1 MNNKKL
7 VWLLG
12 LEAVLCLIICLIQPF
27 DLPGIMG
34 FPFAPIAKGLRALSL
49 LSSAGNIVAVVI
61 FWVLGLIPLVGMWL
75 LRKKRA
81 KADWLL
87 AFFAVLLVLSL
98 YEMINPGWLLSSLV
112 IEEMAPLM
120 LNSALWTTLLA
131 WLVLRFA
138 DLLKD
143 AGVSKALKWMDILC
157 CILCIVITIS
167 IFGTGFSG
175 LLASFDNVRAGNTME
190 GISFTGTFTVMT
202 LKYILD
208 CVPMVLD
215 MVILLTVRLL
225 LKAMEDQIFGEAAV
239 KAAEA
244 VAELCRKNLK
254 AMMLATLASNLVQ
267 VVFASR
273 LLNTSF
279 SVELPLS
286 SIAIAAAAML
296 LCRCFAESHRLQSDN
311 EMII

>member
-12 LEAVLCLIICLIQPF
+12 AEAVLCLVLCLIQPF
-27 DLPGIMG
+27 DLTGIMG

-49 LSSAGNIVAVVI
+49 LSDAGNVVAWVI
-61 FWVLGLIPLVGMWL
+61 FWVLGLLPLVGMWL
-75 LRKKRA
+75 LRKKRV

-87 AFFAVLLVLSL
+87 AFFAVFLVLSL

-120 LNSALWTTLLA
+120 LNSTLWTTLLA

-138 DLLKD
+138 DALKD
-143 AGVSKALKWMDILC
+143 AGVTKSLKWMDILC
-157 CILCIVITIS
+157 CLMCICLVFC
-167 IFGTGFSG
+167 IFGTDFSG
-175 LLASFDNVRAGNTME
+175 LLTSFDNVRAGNTMG
-190 GISFTGTFTVMT
+190 GISFTGTFAVMT

-208 CVPMVLD
+208 CVPLVLNI
-215 MVILLTVRLL
+215 VILLTVRLL
-225 LKAMEDQIFGEAAV
+225 LAAMEEELFGEAAV
-239 KAAEA
+239 KTAKA

-254 AMMLATLASNLVQ
+254 AMMLTILASNLVQ
-267 VVFASR
+267 VVFASK

-279 SVELPLS
+279 SVDLPLF
-286 SIAIAAAAML
+286 SIAAAAAAML
-296 LCRCFAESHRLQSDN
+296 LCRCFAESHRLQKDN
-311 EMII
+311 DMII

>member
-1 MNNKKL
+1 MKNKNL
-7 VWLLG
+7 VYLLG
-12 LEAVLCLIICLIQPF
+12 LEAMLCLVLCLIQPF
-27 DLPGIMG
+27 DLPGLMG
-34 FPFAPIAKGLRALSL
+34 LPFVPIAKGLRALSL
-49 LSSAGNIVAVVI
+49 ISDAGNVAAWVI
-61 FWVLGLIPLVGMWL
+61 FWVLGLLPLTGMWY
-75 LRKKRA
+75 LRKHRA
-81 KADWLL
+81 AADWLL
-87 AFFAVLLVLSL
+87 AIFALLLVLSL
-98 YEMINPGWLLSSLV
+98 YEMINPGWLLPSLV
-112 IEEMAPLM
+112 IEEMGPLM
-120 LNSALWTTLLA
+120 LNSALWAIILA

-175 LLASFDNVRAGNTME
+175 LLASFDSVKAGNTMV
-190 GISFTGTFTVMT
+190 GISFSGTFAVMT

-215 MVILLTVRLL
+215 MVILLTARKLL
-225 LKAMEDQIFGEAAV
+225 EAMEDQIFGEAAV

-254 AMMLATLASNLVQ
+254 VMMLATLASNLVQ

-273 LLNTSF
+273 LLNTNF
-279 SVELPLS
+279 SVELPVS